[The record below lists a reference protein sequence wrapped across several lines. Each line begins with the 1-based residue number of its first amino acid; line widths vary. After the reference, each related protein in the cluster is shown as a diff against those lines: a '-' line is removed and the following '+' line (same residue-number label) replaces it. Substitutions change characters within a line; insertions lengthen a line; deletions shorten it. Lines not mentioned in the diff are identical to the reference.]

1 MRPQRAWRQDLTG
14 LGCPQTALNLV
25 LSLEMRAEQY
35 GWHFIF
41 FNKDGVVPK
50 TTLRQKRQ
58 IRTSKK
64 MRRRGGEQA
73 GPGSESRLQ
82 VRHA

>member
-1 MRPQRAWRQDLTG
+1 M
-14 LGCPQTALNLV
+14 LNLV
-25 LSLEMRAEQY
+25 LSLEMRAEKY

-41 FNKDGVVPK
+41 FNKEGVVPM

-64 MRRRGGEQA
+64 MSSEAGGEHA